1 MGEVILMDEYQQ
13 FHDLKKEIA
22 SKLLSIQDGDSL
34 KSYSDNMMEN
44 ITNKEVFDQCFE
56 MMLEVKNIVDR
67 LEKIGE

>member
-13 FHDLKKEIA
+13 FHALKKEIA